1 MKTIKISL
9 AIIVIVA
16 IGAII
21 YFSLPKTGKI
31 GEVAIPKNQFT
42 IKIEQETAKLIAMP
56 DDKFCKDFFKEI
68 SFDIEDFYKQGRFG
82 NNELENNQWKEN
94 LEKNLYAAYA
104 EKFVNQT
111 KFVFSGSEW
120 LPEDLKFIQSEK
132 NELKKSKLLVR
143 DSPID
148 IEFTRIQNAL
158 NKYNEIVSFIA
169 SCKNFGFSDVDLNAR
184 FPITDVQNRITNA
197 VSLRSNQ
204 LENEFVNNCIR
215 LHEELKEIPVILF
228 SKHVWYLDHKIDSW
242 SGMYYNYY
250 SQSDYSN
257 NLYKPLK
264 SEIQALDNNI
274 YHVVEF
280 GAEYSRL
287 LQKWS
292 ADNVNAY
299 NHKYK

>member
-9 AIIVIVA
+9 AIIVIGV
-16 IGAII
+16 IGTII
-21 YFSLPKTGKI
+21 FFSLHKTT
-31 GEVAIPKNQFT
+31 VVPPVDIPKNQFT
-42 IKIEQETAKLIAMP
+42 VKIEQETAKLIAMP
-56 DDKFCKDFFKEI
+56 DDKFCKDFYKEI
-68 SFDIEDFYKQGRFG
+68 SYDIEDFYKQGRFG
-82 NNELENNQWKEN
+82 KNELDNNQWKEN

-120 LPEDLKFIQSEK
+120 LSEDLKFIQSEK
-132 NELKKSKLLVR
+132 NELQKSKLLVR

-148 IEFTRIQNAL
+148 IEFIRIQNAL

-184 FPITDVQNRITNA
+184 FPISDVQNRIANA
-197 VSLRSNQ
+197 VSLRNNQ
-204 LENEFVNNCIR
+204 LENEFVNNCTR
-215 LHEELKEIPVILF
+215 LHEELKEIPGILF
-228 SKHVWYLDHKIDSW
+228 RKHVWYLDYKIDSW

-274 YHVVEF
+274 YHVSEF
-280 GAEYSRL
+280 GAEQSRL